1 MGEALAVKYRPQ
13 TFQEVVSQK
22 SVITI
27 LQRQLDL
34 KQYTNCYLFCGGSG
48 CVSAETEF
56 LTPTG
61 WKKICD
67 FNDNDLVMQYNKE
80 TGFGEFVKPT
90 EFIKLPCDKLYHF
103 KNVYGVDMVI
113 SDEHRIVYKTYHK
126 HKGIE
131 KATYNWEE
139 TTCYEYRNKLVN
151 SSNKRHYLVTTF
163 KIDRPGIALSDV
175 EIELMCAV
183 ICDGCFTKRSTN
195 RCYLNL
201 KKQRKIDRAID
212 ILKRANIDY
221 DITYKQNGYTLIK
234 FYAPIKTKEF
244 DSYWYDCNEHQLKVI
259 CDNILFWDG
268 SGYDGRWSF
277 AQKNKQTI
285 DFVQYAFA
293 VCNYRSTVSCCKRKP
308 RIKKY
313 INVSGQCIEYK
324 TDEELY
330 YTVTISKS
338 KPSEVG
344 FFESPTSH
352 FKLTI
357 DEIPT
362 SDGYKYCF
370 VVPSSMWVM
379 RYNGRI
385 CITGNCGK
393 TTIARI
399 FAKAINNGKGR
410 PIEIDAASN
419 NGVDNIR
426 SIIEDAQQRALD
438 SEYKIFIIDE
448 CHSIS
453 TQGWQA
459 FLKCLEEPPMYTIF
473 ILCTTNPEK
482 IPATILNR
490 VMRFNLNRLS
500 TEEIYKRLCYIS
512 QQEGFTNYEESCD
525 YISKMCNGGARDAIA
540 YLEKAASYSKQM
552 DIYLTTEALGT
563 ISYKTLFSMIN
574 SIIDGNGKELFE
586 NISRIYNQGQ
596 NLVLLVDQLVDL
608 TLNIEKYCI
617 FQDISYTNIP
627 SSLLESLTYTAN
639 IDNNIDYFAKL
650 SEELLSLKNILKY
663 DTNIYT
669 TIEITLNKIL
679 RLGV

>member
-27 LQRQLDL
+27 LQRQIDL
-34 KQYTNCYLFCGGSG
+34 KQYTNCYLFCGASG
-48 CVSAETEF
+48 
-56 LTPTG
+56 
-61 WKKICD
+61 
-67 FNDNDLVMQYNKE
+67 
-80 TGFGEFVKPT
+80 
-90 EFIKLPCDKLYHF
+90 
-103 KNVYGVDMVI
+103 
-113 SDEHRIVYKTYHK
+113 
-126 HKGIE
+126 
-131 KATYNWEE
+131 
-139 TTCYEYRNKLVN
+139 
-151 SSNKRHYLVTTF
+151 
-163 KIDRPGIALSDV
+163 
-175 EIELMCAV
+175 
-183 ICDGCFTKRSTN
+183 
-195 RCYLNL
+195 
-201 KKQRKIDRAID
+201 
-212 ILKRANIDY
+212 
-221 DITYKQNGYTLIK
+221 
-234 FYAPIKTKEF
+234 
-244 DSYWYDCNEHQLKVI
+244 
-259 CDNILFWDG
+259 
-268 SGYDGRWSF
+268 
-277 AQKNKQTI
+277 
-285 DFVQYAFA
+285 
-293 VCNYRSTVSCCKRKP
+293 
-308 RIKKY
+308 
-313 INVSGQCIEYK
+313 
-324 TDEELY
+324 
-330 YTVTISKS
+330 
-338 KPSEVG
+338 
-344 FFESPTSH
+344 
-352 FKLTI
+352 
-357 DEIPT
+357 
-362 SDGYKYCF
+362 
-370 VVPSSMWVM
+370 
-379 RYNGRI
+379 
-385 CITGNCGK
+385 CGK
-393 TTIARI
+393 TSIARI

-410 PIEIDAASN
+410 PIEIDGASN

-438 SEYKIFIIDE
+438 SEYKIFIVDE
-448 CHSIS
+448 VHALS
-453 TQGWQA
+453 TNAWQA

-617 FQDISYTNIP
+617 FQDISCTNIP
-627 SSLLESLTYTAN
+627 SSLLDSLTYTAN

-650 SEELLSLKNILKY
+650 SEELLSLKNMLKY